1 MVEKTVTV
9 VNETGLHARP
19 AAALVQFVKNIP
31 GDVEIVK
38 DGKVA
43 NAKSIF
49 NVMSLGISK
58 GTEVTIRVNGED
70 EEENLNKVVEFI
82 QNLAE

>member
-1 MVEKTVTV
+1 MLEKNVVVT
-9 VNETGLHARP
+9 NETGLHARP
-19 AAALVQFVKNIP
+19 AASLVQFVKGFP
-31 GDVEIVK
+31 GDVELIK
-38 DGKVA
+38 EGKVA

-58 GTEVTIRVNGED
+58 GTEITVRVSGEN

-82 QNLAE
+82 ENLTD

>member
-1 MVEKTVTV
+1 MAEKTVTI

-31 GDVEIVK
+31 GDVELVK
-38 DGKVA
+38 EGKVA

-49 NVMSLGISK
+49 NVMSLGISR
-58 GTEVTIRVNGED
+58 GMEITVRVNGENA
-70 EEENLNKVVEFI
+70 EEHVDKIVEFI
-82 QNLAE
+82 AGLNE

>member
-58 GTEVTIRVNGED
+58 GTEVTVRVNGED

-82 QNLAE
+82 QNLGE

>member
-1 MVEKTVTV
+1 MAEKNVTV

-49 NVMSLGISK
+49 NVMSLGISQ
-58 GTEVTIRVNGED
+58 GTEILVRVTGDND
-70 EEENLNKVVEFI
+70 EEYVEKVVEFI
-82 QNLAE
+82 KNLSE

>member
-1 MVEKTVTV
+1 MVEQTV
-9 VNETGLHARP
+9 VVKNETGLHARP
-19 AAALVQFVKNIP
+19 AASLVQFVKNFP
-31 GDVEIVK
+31 GDVELVK

-58 GTEVTIRVNGED
+58 DTEIIVRVNGEN
-70 EEENLNKVVEFI
+70 EEENLQKLVEFI
-82 QNLAE
+82 ENLNE

>member
-1 MVEKTVTV
+1 MVEKNVVVT
-9 VNETGLHARP
+9 NETGLHARP
-19 AAALVQFVKNIP
+19 AASLVQYVKGFE
-31 GDVEIVK
+31 GDIELVK

-58 GTEVTIRVNGED
+58 GTEITVRVTGGN
-70 EEENLNKVVEFI
+70 EEEDLNKVVEFI
-82 QNLAE
+82 ENLTD

>member
-1 MVEKTVTV
+1 MAEKKVTV

-58 GTEVTIRVNGED
+58 GTEITVRINGED
-70 EEENLNKVVEFI
+70 AEENVDKVVDFI
-82 QNLAE
+82 QNLSE